1 MSICAVFCRKFKYLG
16 IYFLIKFT
24 KCRFFV
30 SLTYD
35 SRPKSLYLWFKG
47 KTAIFDIN
55 TQSQVKC

>member
-1 MSICAVFCRKFKYLG
+1 MNICAGFCGKFKYLG

-35 SRPKSLYLWFKG
+35 SRPKSLYLCLKD

-55 TQSQVKC
+55 TQSRVKC